1 MDLKQGLKSRQIKK
15 ALCGDTGAYP
25 EATPP
30 LIFCGLT
37 CVCDFESTD
46 RRHVPKRSNARD
58 HFHKECKGRDDPL
71 GTVPKPDD
79 FERLSLQLA
88 VMTPD

>member
-1 MDLKQGLKSRQIKK
+1 MSLLSGNI
-15 ALCGDTGAYP
+15 GAYP

-30 LIFCGLT
+30 LIFRGLT
-37 CVCDFESTD
+37 SACDFESTD

-71 GTVPKPDD
+71 GTVPKPDTLGKVGSTIQPI
-79 FERLSLQLA
+79 LS
-88 VMTPD
+88 VHIRR